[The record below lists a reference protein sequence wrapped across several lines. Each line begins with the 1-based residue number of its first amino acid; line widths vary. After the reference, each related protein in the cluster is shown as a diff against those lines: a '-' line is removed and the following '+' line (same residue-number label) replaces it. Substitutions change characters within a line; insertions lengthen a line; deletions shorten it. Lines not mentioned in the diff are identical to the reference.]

1 MHDQDLITDLHER
14 CMRHV
19 IVHGCMGGWVHGC
32 MGAWVHGCM
41 GAWVDGCMGGWV
53 RGPAPFMHTGRYRG
67 RGTFI
72 MKHG

>member
-32 MGAWVHGCM
+32 MGAWVRGWM
-41 GAWVDGCMGGWV
+41 GAWVDGCAGLH
-53 RGPAPFMHTGRYRG
+53 RSCTPAGIVVAARSL
-67 RGTFI
+67 
-72 MKHG
+72 